1 MGNSGYRNRYR
12 NLRPGDYGTCVL
24 NYGVQKKQ
32 VFAEADYFHY
42 AEVGVV
48 TSYETRVL
56 VVAVTYLGYAA
67 QDVQIVLPSGIV
79 GWLRLRTRGT
89 YASTPGKLVGH
100 DLHIVSPKLKTSPNR
115 TVTWRTASE
124 SQIDI

>member
-42 AEVGVV
+42 TEVGVV
-48 TSYETRVL
+48 TSHKTRVL

-67 QDVQIVLPSGIV
+67 QVQVVLPDGAV
-79 GWLRLRTRGT
+79 GWLRLGTRDA
-89 YASTPGKLVGH
+89 YAGAPGKLVGH
-100 DLHIVSPKLKTSPNR
+100 DLHIVSPKLKINPNR
-115 TVTWRTASE
+115 TVTWRTIGD
-124 SQIDI
+124 SQTD

>member
-67 QDVQIVLPSGIV
+67 QDVLIVLPRGIV
-79 GWLRLRTRGT
+79 GWLRLGARGT
-89 YASTPGKLVGH
+89 YASTPGKLIGH
-100 DLHIVSPKLKTSPNR
+100 DLHIVKPGLKVDLNTR
-115 TVTWRTASE
+115 AATWA
-124 SQIDI
+124 